1 MAKDLFFI
9 PLGGSGGGGGFDPTQ
24 YYTKSQVD
32 TLIQDFITRSVND
45 LVNYYTKSETYTQAE
60 VNTLIGSIE
69 SIHFEFAAS
78 TSDVQDPQSNVIY
91 LIGPSGTGADQYEE
105 YVYANNQWKKIGDT
119 SIDLSNYATLT
130 DLQNA
135 INTAMA
141 TLQQYAVENFYQK
154 SEVDTMLDNAVS
166 GLQDEITPQNPLS
179 ADLLTNGNTNKVFT
193 GTEKTKLAG
202 IEAGAQANVQSNWN
216 ETDTS
221 DPSYIQNKPNIADT
235 LQGMRDVTIA
245 TPQNGQVLKFNSTT
259 NQWEN
264 ANESGGGV
272 ETVELTELTSE
283 ELGELYEI
291 VVNSTPVRMETYLA
305 EHRLVAYGMPVVSW
319 SGDTF
324 TIDGDNALIAD
335 DEEGED
341 GAAFYTDT
349 RINKTVVAEDTITAH
364 WFCIFEQEDGG
375 NYTYVLEEGT
385 NTYENS
391 GGGATRYDISTKSQA
406 ELADFYEHYRSVMA
420 ENDVYVGEY
429 PVTAVIPEYTVQGYT
444 ALLLEYNTSFAL
456 EADATTQT
464 ALVKGDVGAWY
475 ILPNGINGEYSANV
489 TMPSKDYVDAVA
501 NTKQDTLTAG
511 TNISI
516 VNNTISAGGGSVALS
531 FTLADDSVVNYTV
544 LTN

>member
-1 MAKDLFFI
+1 MARTLFI
-9 PLGGSGGGGGFDPTQ
+9 PLGGSGGGGGFDPTM

-60 VNTLIGSIE
+60 VNMLIGGIE

-141 TLQQYAVENFYQK
+141 TLQQYAVEYFYQK
-154 SEVDTMLDNAVS
+154 SEVDTMLNNAVS
-166 GLQDEITPQNPLS
+166 GLQDVITPQNPLS
-179 ADLLTNGNTNKVFT
+179 ADLLTNGSTNKVFT
-193 GTEKTKLAG
+193 DTEKTKLAG

-216 ETDTS
+216 ETNTS
-221 DPSYIQNKPNIADT
+221 DPSYIQNKPDIPDN
-235 LQGMRDVTIA
+235 LQNMRDVDIA

-264 ANESGGGV
+264 ANESGGGGV
-272 ETVELTELTSE
+272 ETVELTELTES

-291 VVNSTPVRMETYLA
+291 VVNATPVRIETYLA
-305 EHRLVAYGMPVVSW
+305 EHRLVAYGMPVISW
-319 SGDTF
+319 GDDTF
-324 TIDGDNALIAD
+324 TIDENSELIAD
-335 DEEGED
+335 GEGEN
-341 GAAFYTDT
+341 GAAFYTETNIIKEDET
-349 RINKTVVAEDTITAH
+349 PDTITTY
-364 WFCIFEQEDGG
+364 WYCIFRRKEGG
-375 NYTYVLEEGT
+375 NDTYVLEKGT

-391 GGGATRYDISTKSQA
+391 GGSTRYDILTKSQA
-406 ELADFYEHYRSVMA
+406 ELADFYQNWQTIMA
-420 ENDVYVGEY
+420 SNDVYVGIY
-429 PVTAVIPEYTVQGYT
+429 PVISVIPEYTVQGYT
-444 ALLLEYNTSFAL
+444 ALLLEYNISFAL

-464 ALVKGDVGAWY
+464 PVVKGDVGAYY
-475 ILPNGINGEYSANV
+475 ILPNGMGGTYGADV
-489 TMPSKDYVDAVA
+489 TMSSKNYVDAVA

-516 VNNTISAGGGSVALS
+516 INNTISAGGGSVALS